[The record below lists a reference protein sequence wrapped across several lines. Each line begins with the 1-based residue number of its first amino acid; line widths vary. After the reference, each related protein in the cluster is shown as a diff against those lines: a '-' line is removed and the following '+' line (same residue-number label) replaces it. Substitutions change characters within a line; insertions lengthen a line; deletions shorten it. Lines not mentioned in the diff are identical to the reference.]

1 MTIDEFNMIEKEKLN
16 KRIEIL
22 ENLLIHSKN
31 KFLSILNDVSNS
43 NLHTIESMINLIDEE
58 INPKNIS
65 EEKNSKFNDYLK
77 KKCQK
82 G

>member
-1 MTIDEFNMIEKEKLN
+1 MTVDQYNNIEKKKLN

-31 KFLSILNDVSNS
+31 KFLNLMSNVDNS
-43 NLHTIESMINLIDEE
+43 GFRMIEHMIRLIDEE
-58 INPKNIS
+58 VVQNNIPC
-65 EEKNSKFNDYLK
+65 EPNSKFNNYIK
-77 KKCQK
+77 NKISK